1 MTTSCYE
8 NPKASTQTIGARGD
22 GWQHNGSDGVKL
34 AAVRA
39 ASSSVQTGSCPKN
52 MQIIAVGW

>member
-1 MTTSCYE
+1 MTTSFYE

-22 GWQHNGSDGVKL
+22 GWKHNGSDGVKV

-39 ASSSVQTGSCPKN
+39 AYFVQTGICPKN
-52 MQIIAVGW
+52 MQIIAVGR